1 MKFLTHDGLLYFWKK
16 VKTYI
21 DTGLGSKAD
30 VSQIPTSLPAN
41 GGNASTVN
49 GYTVNSNVPSGA
61 KFTDTVYT
69 HPSTHPYSMITGTPT
84 SLPANG
90 GNSDTVDGYHV
101 DLGTNNT
108 YGLKPIAM
116 STFDLVA
123 GSTVTSPGH
132 IYIMYE

>member
-69 HPSTHPYSMITGTPT
+69 HPSTHPYSMITGVPT

-101 DLGTNNT
+101 THGVGAGT
-108 YGLKPIAM
+108 YGLRVIQVSNVDIGVGA
-116 STFDLVA
+116 SLSS
-123 GSTVTSPGH
+123 GEL
-132 IYIMYE
+132 YIVYE